1 VTVLVDV
8 NDEALGGNIEMG
20 AMYVLL
26 VTKQHLALHRYDSAK
41 DMSSKP
47 APSRKSST

>member
-8 NDEALGGNIEMG
+8 NDEALGGNFEMG

-26 VTKQHLALHRYDSAK
+26 VTKQHFGVASALQRQGYEF
-41 DMSSKP
+41 
-47 APSRKSST
+47 